1 MEILKIDIEY
11 ISFCS
16 DRVRNDSHQSSATGS
31 RSPSE
36 TRGSSN
42 VYTEPEPP
50 REDLTERLRK
60 EFGLNIDESDEAD
73 TDGGDGDKESN
84 VKEVSKDLEQSS
96 RLEKSVRSE
105 PGSSGG
111 GGDSSGSKSSSDYNR
126 SSSKYNNIK
135 SRESS
140 HSAHNSDKN
149 YKYSDK
155 RDYRDSTDSGYR
167 DKSLDSRHYDKS
179 RHGSR

>member
-1 MEILKIDIEY
+1 MH
-11 ISFCS
+11 ISKRHIYFCS
-16 DRVRNDSHQSSATGS
+16 DRVRNDSHHSSATGS

-84 VKEVSKDLEQSS
+84 VKEVSKDRKESS
-96 RLEKSVRSE
+96 RSEKSERRE
-105 PGSSGG
+105 PGSSSGG
-111 GGDSSGSKSSSDYNR
+111 GGGGGSSSGSKSSSDYNR

-135 SRESS
+135 PRESS

-149 YKYSDK
+149 
-155 RDYRDSTDSGYR
+155 
-167 DKSLDSRHYDKS
+167 
-179 RHGSR
+179 

>member
-16 DRVRNDSHQSSATGS
+16 DRVRNDSHHSSATGS

-84 VKEVSKDLEQSS
+84 VKEVSKDRKESS
-96 RLEKSVRSE
+96 R
-105 PGSSGG
+105 
-111 GGDSSGSKSSSDYNR
+111 
-126 SSSKYNNIK
+126 
-135 SRESS
+135 
-140 HSAHNSDKN
+140 
-149 YKYSDK
+149 
-155 RDYRDSTDSGYR
+155 
-167 DKSLDSRHYDKS
+167 
-179 RHGSR
+179 